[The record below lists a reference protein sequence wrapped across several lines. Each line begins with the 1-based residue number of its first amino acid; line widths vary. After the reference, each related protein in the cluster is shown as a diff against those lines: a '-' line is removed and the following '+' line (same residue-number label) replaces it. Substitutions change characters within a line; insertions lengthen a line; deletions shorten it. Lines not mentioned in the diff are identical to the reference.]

1 MKAMQMGEESFII
14 LDRVPIGSCV
24 LREDF
29 TVLFWNACLEEWT
42 KIPRSQI
49 LGRSLLAHFPHLND
63 PKYASRLQQIF
74 QGGLPSIFSS
84 QLHKYV
90 IPSSLPDGQPRI
102 QHTTVTAIP
111 AENGSGFYALF
122 SIEDVTDLTRRIE
135 NYRRMRDQALE
146 EVRVRQEAEKA
157 LRESEARVRRLV
169 ESNIIGI
176 ILADFKGNLHEANDA
191 FLQIGGYDRQ
201 DFVAG
206 KVRWTDMTPEKYR
219 HLDERAIEQVK
230 ASGACNPYEK
240 EFSRPDGSRVS
251 VLVGIAL
258 LEGVREQFVAFV
270 LDITER
276 KQLEE
281 RLRQQA
287 GELAQANRMKD
298 EFIAV
303 VSHELRT
310 PLNSMLGWAQLI
322 RTQRLNET
330 TVKKAME
337 SIERNAKAQVKIID
351 DILDVSRIIRGK
363 IRLNTRQVDLIP
375 VIQAVVEDI
384 NPAAK
389 DKGIQIETAIESSAC
404 HVLGDSD
411 RLQQIFWNL
420 LSNAVKFTPEKGRVE
435 IRLSVGMGHGAWGV
449 GHRASEVA
457 HGSEENPQCFM
468 PGASSQM
475 PHAQPPTP
483 FAQIQ
488 ISDTGTGIA
497 PEFLPHVFERFRQ
510 ADSTTTR
517 AYGGLGLGLE
527 IARTLVELHGGT
539 VTAASEGKGKGAT
552 FTVRLPFAPATANLR
567 DNNLSQLELE
577 GESEASVNQGAVLG
591 GTRVLVVD
599 DDPDTRELI
608 GFVLKHA
615 GARVVAVSGA
625 GVALEAL
632 QSFHPDVLVSDIGMP
647 GEDGYMLIRQVRAL
661 EAGQNRLLPAVA
673 LTAYAKEEDRRQA
686 LLAGYQSHVPKPVE
700 PEDLVAVVASLAGG
714 SGKAEFF
721 TR

>member
-1 MKAMQMGEESFII
+1 MNGMQIGEESFKI
-14 LDRVPIGSCV
+14 LDSLPIGSCV
-24 LREDF
+24 IREDF
-29 TVLFWNACLEEWT
+29 TVVFWNTCLEEWT
-42 KIPRSQI
+42 KIPRSEI
-49 LGRSLLAHFPHLND
+49 VGRSALAYFPHLNQ
-63 PKYASRLQQIF
+63 PKYAIRLQQIF
-74 QGGLPSIFSS
+74 EGGLPTIFSS
-84 QLHKYV
+84 QLHKYI
-90 IPSSLPDGQPRI
+90 IPSNLPDGQPRI

-146 EVRVRQEAEKA
+146 EVKVRQRAEKA

-176 ILADFKGNLHEANDA
+176 IIADFQGNLHEANDA
-191 FLQIGGYDRQ
+191 FLQICGYDRL
-201 DFVAG
+201 DFVGG
-206 KVRWTDMTPEKYR
+206 KVRWTDMTPEEYR
-219 HLDERAIEQVK
+219 HPDERAIEQVK
-230 ASGACNPYEK
+230 AKGTCTPYEK
-240 EFSRPDGSRVS
+240 EFTRPDGSRVS

-258 LEGVREQFVAFV
+258 LEGVQEQFVAFV

-281 RLRQQA
+281 MLRQQTR
-287 GELAQANRMKD
+287 ELAQANRMKD

-310 PLNSMLGWAQLI
+310 PLNSMLGWSQLI

-330 TVKKAME
+330 TVQKAME

-363 IRLNTRQVDLIP
+363 IRLNTCRVDLVP
-375 VIQAVVEDI
+375 VIHAVVEDI

-389 DKGIQIETAIESSAC
+389 AKGIQIETAIESSAC

-420 LSNAVKFTPEKGRVE
+420 LSNAVKFTPAKGRVE
-435 IRLSVGMGHGAWGV
+435 IRLSVGMGHGASGM

-483 FAQIQ
+483 YAQIQ
-488 ISDTGTGIA
+488 VSDTGIGID
-497 PEFLPHVFERFRQ
+497 PDFLPHVFERFRQ
-510 ADSTTTR
+510 AYSTTTR

-527 IARTLVELHGGT
+527 IVRTLVELHGGVVIAT
-539 VTAASEGKGKGAT
+539 SEGKGKGAT
-552 FTVRLPFAPATANLR
+552 FTVRLPFAPATAYLM
-567 DNNLSQLELE
+567 DNNLWQSQLE
-577 GESEASVNQGAVLG
+577 GESEASVNQGALLG

-599 DDPDTRELI
+599 DDTDTRELI
-608 GFVLKHA
+608 GFILKHA
-615 GARVVAVSGA
+615 GAKVVAVPSA
-625 GVALEAL
+625 ALAL
-632 QSFHPDVLVSDIGMP
+632 QALQRFNPHVLVSDIGMP

-661 EAGQNRLLPAVA
+661 EAGKNSPLPAVA
-673 LTAYAKEEDRRQA
+673 LTAYAKEEDRQQA
-686 LLAGYQSHVPKPVE
+686 LLAGFQSHVAKPVE
-700 PEDLVAVVASLAGG
+700 PDELVAVVASLAGR
-714 SGKAEFF
+714 SGKADFSN
-721 TR
+721 R